1 MSIWV
6 VIEFGSIIPAEDND
20 LENYPVAEIL
30 LSKAFKT
37 RIAAQQWIDHQ
48 PNGAWLEPYRL
59 FIQE

>member
-6 VIEFGSIIPAEDND
+6 VIEFGSTIPAEDSD
-20 LENYPVAEIL
+20 FYDYPIAEIL

-37 RIAAQQWIDHQ
+37 RAAAQQWIDHQ